1 VKFNQSFTA
10 AKTIKQKKEVE
21 DNTGIGKNEYCDIL
35 STEDCFVDEDTD
47 IGDNI
52 ILGYN

>member
-1 VKFNQSFTA
+1 MDPN
-10 AKTIKQKKEVE
+10 IKQHDEAEKFLQEVL
-21 DNTGIGKNEYCDIL
+21 KQEYYDIL
-35 STEDCFVDEDTD
+35 STEDCFVDESDD

>member
-1 VKFNQSFTA
+1 MTRRKQMDPTNKKNDEVGKFLEDVL
-10 AKTIKQKKEVE
+10 KQ
-21 DNTGIGKNEYCDIL
+21 EYYDIL
-35 STEDCFVDEDTD
+35 STEDCFVDEEKE